1 MADDL
6 GWFAGVDWASETHQV
21 TLLDALGTVI
31 GEHAFLHG
39 GAGLGALCE
48 WLLAVTGAPAE
59 TIAVA
64 IEVPHGPVVE
74 TLLER
79 GFLVYA
85 INPKQLD
92 RFRDRFTVAGAKDD
106 RLDSR
111 VLGDSLRTDRH
122 CFRPLHLADPVVV
135 ELREWS
141 RMAEDLQQ
149 ERTRLGNRVRE
160 QLWRYYPQAIQLTDD
175 VAADWFL
182 EFWAL
187 VPTPAK
193 AVKVRKETIAKF
205 LKAHRIR
212 RIDAE
217 EAQRILHQTPI
228 SVAGGTTEAATAHIR
243 MVALRLKVV
252 NRQLKEAHR
261 RLDTLCVNLAG
272 SEEPEPG
279 QSQEQRDV
287 TILRSLPGVGTIVLA
302 TLLAEAWEPLRQ
314 RDYHALRSLCGVAPV
329 TKRSGKRCVVVMR
342 QACHM
347 RLRTAVYHW
356 SRTAIQHDGLSHR
369 RYAELRKRGH
379 SHGRAL
385 RTVADRMLAVAC
397 AMLRTHT
404 LFDPSRA
411 GAEKAAA

>member
-6 GWFAGVDWASETHQV
+6 GWFVGVDWASETHHAA
-21 TLLDALGTVI
+21 LLDAHGTVI
-31 GEHAFLHG
+31 GERAFPHG
-39 GAGLGALCE
+39 GAGLGALCD
-48 WLLAVTGAPAE
+48 WLLVTTGAVAA
-59 TIAVA
+59 TIAIA

-74 TLLER
+74 TFLER
-79 GFLVYA
+79 GFSVFA

-111 VLGDSLRTDRH
+111 VLGDSLRTDRY
-122 CFRPLHLADPVVV
+122 CFRALHLADPVVV

-141 RMAEDLQQ
+141 RIAEELQQ

-160 QLWRYYPQAIQLTDD
+160 QLWRYYPQALELTDD

-182 EFWAL
+182 ELWTL

-193 AVKVRKETIAKF
+193 AAKTRRESIARF

-212 RIDAE
+212 RIDAD
-217 EAQRILHQTPI
+217 AALRLLRQTPL
-228 SVAGGTTEAATAHIR
+228 SVAGGTLEAATAHIR
-243 MVALRLKVV
+243 TVAARLKLV
-252 NRQLKEAHR
+252 NQQMKEAHR
-261 RLDTLCVNLAG
+261 QLDALCGKLAG
-272 SEEPEPG
+272 TEEAEPG
-279 QSQEQRDV
+279 QCPEQRDV
-287 TILRSLPGVGTIVLA
+287 TILRSLPGVGRIVLA
-302 TLLAEAWEPLRQ
+302 TLLAEAWEPLRR

-329 TKRSGKRCVVVMR
+329 TRRSGKRCVVVMR

-356 SRTAIQHDGLSHR
+356 SRTAIQHDPVSRG

-397 AMLRTHT
+397 AMLKTHT
-404 LFDPSRA
+404 LFDPARRA
-411 GAEKAAA
+411 PQTAA